1 MKKFALLLGFA
12 TLATGITGCYG
23 SNVTETGAI
32 NKYTLEAFADVEP
45 LAENVEFNVGALTGS
60 THGFVSYLIQKLG
73 GYEHSNVDA
82 EIIVFDTGALLVETM
97 VAGDCDAGLYGLG
110 GTLAGTIGQG
120 FINFGAGSRDY
131 QALQLYSPNDSEMVA
146 AGEGAQIP
154 GVYGTADDWRGKD
167 VYLPVGSTLHY
178 MLGVG
183 LAKLGLSM
191 DDIKITHMDVQQVNS
206 ALRSGHCNIGGLW
219 TNYPY
224 GDINETATAIMKAE
238 DVDVTLVTCFSAP
251 KSVVSDAAKM
261 SAVEKWMELYFAA
274 VDWMYANDENLS
286 LATDWFLDWNDS
298 QGVDSERFEIEAHL
312 KYQKPYTLE
321 ENIEMFN
328 TQSDVGEFSKLV
340 EYNVLPLEFYVDQG
354 SYREK
359 DIATFLE
366 PQYFDSSVIDK
377 LAAK

>member
-45 LAENVEFNVGALTGS
+45 LAENVEFNVGVLSGS
-60 THGFVSYLIQKLG
+60 THGFSSYLIEKLG
-73 GYEHSNVDA
+73 GYEHANIDA
-82 EIIVFDTGALLVETM
+82 EIIVFSTGPILVEAM
-97 VAGDCDAGLYGLG
+97 VSGDCDAGAYGLG
-110 GTLAGTIGQG
+110 GVLAGTIGQG
-120 FINFGAGSRDY
+120 FVNLGAIARDY
-131 QALQLYSPNDSEMVA
+131 HTLQIYSPNDSEMVA

-183 LAKLGLSM
+183 LAKLGLST
-191 DDIKITHMDVQQVNS
+191 DDIKITHMDVQNVNT
-206 ALRSGHCNIGGLW
+206 ALRAGKCDIGGLW
-219 TNYPY
+219 HNYPY
-224 GDINETATAIMKAE
+224 GDINEQATPIMTAE
-238 DVDVTLVTCFSAP
+238 DVDVTLMACFAAP
-251 KSVVSDAAKM
+251 GDVVADPEKM
-261 SAVEKWMELYFAA
+261 PVIEKWMELYFAA
-274 VDWMYANDENLS
+274 VDWMYASDENLS
-286 LATDWFLDWNDS
+286 LATDWFLEWNDS
-298 QGVDSERFEIEAHL
+298 NGISSEYDEVSAHL
-312 KYQKPYTLE
+312 KYQKLLTLE
-321 ENIEMFN
+321 ENVEMFH
-328 TQSDVGEFSKLV
+328 TPSDAGEFSKLV
-340 EYNVLPLEFYVDQG
+340 EYNVLPLEFYVEQG

-377 LAAK
+377 LVAK